1 MPLPPPPPGP
11 PPASRSQSLS
21 RSMGLSPGEEPGH
34 RAGTGMPTRR
44 PPTTRPSLPPVPPT
58 PAGWIDQDDPSQS
71 TSATPR
77 PGSLVCDGVGLGAV
91 DHGTTATTDRTAEVA
106 GSSGGTATQDH
117 ASRGIRERRSE
128 SRTRRGMS
136 DREALSRAEPSN
148 NPWADQ
154 LGQSEPV
161 IPTNLVLDSVNAGLS
176 RRSAVTKA
184 SPRSPRGP
192 PPLDGRPRSM
202 TVAGPAKPF
211 GPVPPMLMSSRAEPG
226 SSGRYS
232 GPLVGTPPPWSTS
245 PPDGRADHHQRPVS
259 HLLHTANVDDAM
271 QEPLTPSPA
280 AATVAAAA
288 AADGPFETRSAAE
301 FAREASRRHQNF
313 ADKEAVATSDR
324 ERVQLFAE
332 FIVAESRIR
341 RGRYADAIDAMGSE
355 VLELTRDL
363 FRPYPENRPP
373 PPPPSPPS
381 PSSSSS
387 ARNGRPSPQSLN
399 SVVHGAFNASPSAGG
414 RPDSTWW
421 NGYMPSL
428 SPIPSMSASIVPD
441 ELSSR
446 GRAPSRWWEASQ
458 TGSAAGDRSRGMER
472 SKRESKYMG
481 LPLRDWE
488 DDSSSVNATPGPS
501 GQTAE
506 YPPEKVGWHD
516 QVTPRSSDPR
526 KLDVSRLVT
535 LPPPYPRH
543 YPAVNNHHPDLAG
556 LRTVVRGLADV
567 AAVVETKEAFAS
579 KRGELR
585 AEAERR
591 RQKRA
596 DEVRHMVDSGRMSY
610 AEAAEAEQ
618 GEKQRR
624 IEALKAELDAFQ
636 AEVLKPLQGL
646 LSQRIVAATCSFD
659 ELRGQLT
666 DLNPV
671 EEGDEK
677 AELLEK
683 LTLMKWLFE
692 GREQLHRELHDL
704 SAEADE
710 RYHRFVEAPYK
721 EDSRKRRE
729 VQAFFDREERD
740 RRAQFE
746 NHALARLELFVDVVE
761 STVTKGV
768 EVQLS
773 TFWDIA
779 PPLVEVIQRVN
790 VDKGVQADAEYEF
803 SQQYLWEVLGHA
815 EKSAYQFIESQINL
829 LCLLHEVKSGVTK
842 QACKVMVAERRL
854 AAASEEGGGCG
865 GGKAGAGG
873 GGPTRR
879 TRWTGTGSGMGT
891 TASGKRPQV
900 AATLDR
906 PEKEARNGEE
916 RCQDDEDDDDG
927 NDDDMADTLRAEEER
942 LTADLKEKVRTVE
955 KQWHEAMGQVVE
967 PLKSRIRVWLQQHG
981 GWEVCEEDD

>member
-1 MPLPPPPPGP
+1 
-11 PPASRSQSLS
+11 
-21 RSMGLSPGEEPGH
+21 
-34 RAGTGMPTRR
+34 
-44 PPTTRPSLPPVPPT
+44 
-58 PAGWIDQDDPSQS
+58 
-71 TSATPR
+71 
-77 PGSLVCDGVGLGAV
+77 
-91 DHGTTATTDRTAEVA
+91 
-106 GSSGGTATQDH
+106 
-117 ASRGIRERRSE
+117 
-128 SRTRRGMS
+128 MS
-136 DREALSRAEPSN
+136 DRDALARAEPSN

-154 LGQSEPV
+154 LGRSEPV
-161 IPTNLVLDSVNAGLS
+161 VPTNLVLASVLDSVDAGLG
-176 RRSAVTKA
+176 RRPALTKA
-184 SPRSPRGP
+184 SPRSPRRP

-202 TVAGPAKPF
+202 TAAGPARSA
-211 GPVPPMLMSSRAEPG
+211 GPVSPMLVSSRAEPG

-232 GPLVGTPPPWSTS
+232 GPLFGTPPPWATS

-259 HLLHTANVDDAM
+259 HLLHTANVDDDAM

-280 AATVAAAA
+280 AAAVAV
-288 AADGPFETRSAAE
+288 AADGPFESGIAAE
-301 FAREASRRHQNF
+301 FAREASRRHRNF
-313 ADKEAVATSDR
+313 ADKEALATSDR

-332 FIVAESRIR
+332 FIVEESRIR

-355 VLELTRDL
+355 ILELTRDL
-363 FRPYPENRPP
+363 FRPYPENRSP

-381 PSSSSS
+381 PSSSSSSS

-399 SVVHGAFNASPSAGG
+399 SVVHGAFNASPSVGG
-414 RPDSTWW
+414 RPDSAWW

-458 TGSAAGDRSRGMER
+458 TGSAAGERSRGMER

-488 DDSSSVNATPGPS
+488 DDSSSAANAAPGPS
-501 GQTAE
+501 GQTVE

-556 LRTVVRGLADV
+556 LRTVVRGLTDM
-567 AAVVETKEAFAS
+567 AAVIETKEAFAS

-591 RQKRA
+591 RQKRV
-596 DEVRHMVDSGRMSY
+596 DDVRHMVDSGRMSY
-610 AEAAEAEQ
+610 ADAAEVEQ
-618 GEKQRR
+618 GERQRR

-677 AELLEK
+677 PELLEK

-692 GREQLHRELHDL
+692 AREQLHRELHDL
-704 SAEADE
+704 SGEADE
-710 RYHRFVEAPYK
+710 RYHSFVEAPYSD
-721 EDSRKRRE
+721 ERKRRE

-740 RRAQFE
+740 RRAQSE

-854 AAASEEGGGCG
+854 AAAREGAREDEGARDGGGASG
-865 GGKAGAGG
+865 
-873 GGPTRR
+873 RR
-879 TRWTGTGSGMGT
+879 MWTGTGTGTGTGMGS
-891 TASGKRPQV
+891 TASGKRPRV
-900 AATLDR
+900 AATFDGAD
-906 PEKEARNGEE
+906 KEARNGEGHG
-916 RCQDDEDDDDG
+916 QDDDDADDDG
-927 NDDDMADTLRAEEER
+927 NDDDMADTLRVEEER

-967 PLKSRIRVWLQQHG
+967 PLKLRIRDWLQQRG